1 VNVATGLLRRRRDG
15 SFEWSLGQNER
26 AVLAQVTAEFRA
38 LLSNETPASDPSL
51 QRVFPPAHPDD
62 PIAELEYERT
72 SGGPLLAH
80 KIEQLETLERC
91 IGERRL
97 SEADVLACM
106 RAVNDLRLVLGTRI
120 DITEESTLSDYT
132 DDAEREATFEL
143 YAYLSWLVESMI
155 DVLGEPDT

>member
-1 VNVATGLLRRRRDG
+1 
-15 SFEWSLGQNER
+15 
-26 AVLAQVTAEFRA
+26 
-38 LLSNETPASDPSL
+38 
-51 QRVFPPAHPDD
+51 
-62 PIAELEYERT
+62 
-72 SGGPLLAH
+72 
-80 KIEQLETLERC
+80 
-91 IGERRL
+91 
-97 SEADVLACM
+97 M